1 MTANISEFERNKPRE
16 TYKQINKLIK
26 MSKELKK
33 TVPELSVCHTQNGWT
48 SLSDSLNS
56 MEAELKKLKKIFKEG
71 E

>member
-1 MTANISEFERNKPRE
+1 MASISEFERNKPQE
-16 TYKQINKLIK
+16 THKQINKLIK

-33 TVPELSVCHTQNGWT
+33 TVPKVSVCRTQDGWA

-56 MEAELKKLKKIFKEG
+56 MEVELKKLKKIFKEG